1 MFERCLWCQSPNV
14 DRLIQTTEGRQ
25 PICKCC
31 HQALSKRVK
40 PRRTRRKS
48 KSDMCQTFF
57 PFMSHNENGSVLRH
71 NIRAGR

>member
-1 MFERCLWCQSPNV
+1 MGERCLWCQSLRV
-14 DRLIQTTEGRQ
+14 DVHWRTSEGIK
-25 PICKCC
+25 PICEFC
-31 HQALSKRVK
+31 HRERRASAK